1 MGGFRM
7 FARLRRPLVLG
18 KNRNKWGQWKS
29 SVVEGAVLAVIGH
42 RGMDVKVRVVG
53 AGDIGVK
60 N

>member
-1 MGGFRM
+1 
-7 FARLRRPLVLG
+7 VLG